1 MAPKVDSKAKTT
13 KSPPPPEAIEPERD
27 PLAWFKAHQRLLT
40 VGAVVVAV
48 IAGGVWLTIKTAQ
61 RKEAAAQ
68 VALELARNAFDSQ
81 NLPAAASE
89 FQRVAQTYSG
99 TRAATEAMI
108 ALNQVRMINGQ
119 NELAIVSLRELLAQ
133 NPAPQYAVP
142 VEGLLGA
149 ALENVR
155 RPEEAA
161 EAFAAASRL
170 ADVDYLKAEYLIE
183 AGRAY
188 VAAGQTDRAKEVYE
202 RIVTDYADTPSY
214 TEAQVR
220 LGEVL
225 RGDLSQAP
233 ERLRGGGQ

>member
-1 MAPKVDSKAKTT
+1 MASKAERKAQTA
-13 KSPPPPEAIEPERD
+13 KPSAPPEAPEAERD
-27 PLAWFKAHQRLLT
+27 PLAWFKANQRLLI
-40 VGAVVVAV
+40 VGAVVLAV
-48 IAGGVWLTIKTAQ
+48 IGGGTWLTITTAE

-68 VALELARNAFDSQ
+68 VALEEARNAFDSQ

-119 NELAIVSLRELLAQ
+119 NELAIVSLRELLDQ
-133 NPAPQYAVP
+133 HPDPQYAVP
-142 VEGLLGA
+142 AQGLLGA

-155 RPEEAA
+155 RPDEAA
-161 EAFAAASRL
+161 EAYAAASGL

-188 VAAGQTDRAKEVYE
+188 KAAGEVDRATEAYE
-202 RIVTDYADTPSY
+202 KIVTDYPDTPSY

-225 RGDLSQAP
+225 KGDLSQAP
-233 ERLRGGGQ
+233 QKLQGGH